1 MKLDVRTIMFVII
14 IGSLLMSA
22 GLFSVARGYM
32 GQVHGVSRWARAT
45 LIQTLGWIIVG
56 VLRGVIPDVISIV
69 LGNGLIQLSLAMYL
83 IILAQFNDRQILSSA
98 MYGVVIAVSAV
109 LFYFSAIDA
118 NLQARN
124 IVVSVSGAF
133 FTLKSMHILLSR
145 RESPPP
151 SHTFTASLF
160 VLCGGFM
167 VFRTF
172 YFLIMNPDQHL
183 PAFAFSPIN
192 EVSYLIFY
200 VFAVMLT
207 FGFVLMCNDR
217 YVTQQKQAEEA
228 LQKSHN
234 LLTKLSAQV
243 PGTIYQ
249 FQLFPD
255 GRMCFPYASQG
266 IQQIYEVMPEQV
278 RDNAAPVFL
287 RIHPDDTAMMME
299 SVQLSARTMQAWVME
314 YRVILPRQ
322 GLRWRLGQAQP
333 ERLPDGSILWHGFIT
348 DITDRALAQT
358 KQKQLEDDVRTG
370 YEALKASEQRLRRLM
385 NSSLIGIV
393 QGDASGHLTEA
404 NDVLLQ
410 MAGYSR
416 QAFTENPINWFD
428 MTPPAALAQHMQ
440 ALRDL
445 AQHEVI
451 TPFESQMQAQDG
463 SAIPV
468 MLGLAQLEGS
478 DNEWVGFV
486 LDLREQKRI
495 DKLKSEFIS
504 VVSHELR
511 TPLTSIKGS
520 LGLLEGGVA
529 GELPPKAMQLIHI
542 AHKNSL
548 RLANLVNDILDMEKL
563 ASGKMRMQLQAVNL
577 VSLAKQAAE
586 ANASYAEKF
595 KVRYYLGA
603 HPDYANVLAD
613 ADRLMQVFANL
624 LSNAAKFSPAG
635 DLVELRIL
643 PQGHQFRVEIED
655 HGSGIPVAF
664 RERIFGK
671 FAQADGTATRQLEG
685 AGLGLNITKTL
696 IEKMGGEIG
705 FTSEEHVSTVFW
717 FSLPSA
723 QEHT

>member
-69 LGNGLIQLSLAMYL
+69 LGNGLIQLALALYL
-83 IILAQFNDRQILSSA
+83 LILGEFCHRPVRPALA
-98 MYGVVIAVSAV
+98 YGVVLAVSAV
-109 LFYFSAIDA
+109 LFYFSAVDA

-133 FTLKSMHILLSR
+133 FTLKSMHILLST

-167 VFRTF
+167 VFRSF

-243 PGTIYQ
+243 PGAIYQ

-266 IQQIYEVMPEQV
+266 IQQIYEVTPEQV

-287 RIHPDDTAMMME
+287 RIHPDDTAIMME

-416 QAFTENPINWFD
+416 QAFTEGPINWFD

-577 VSLAKQAAE
+577 VSLAKQAVE

-595 KVRYYLGA
+595 KVRYHLGA

-723 QEHT
+723 QQHT